1 MITFPFPIT
10 KLYGVQTGYVDN
22 AVKQQYDSGRVVAW
36 QKNTVVKRKYTV
48 SCCVT
53 KAQAKIF
60 DEWYTKTLGGNS
72 QPFSAPNLE
81 GLGGQT
87 IYRMDNPPTIE
98 GQAYKEISMEWIEV

>member
-10 KLYGVQTGYVDN
+10 KLYGVQAGYVDN

-36 QKNTVVKRKYTV
+36 QKNTVVKHKYAV
-48 SCCVT
+48 SCSVT

>member
-36 QKNTVVKRKYTV
+36 QKNTVVKRKYAV

-53 KAQAKIF
+53 KAQAALF
-60 DEWYTKTLGGNS
+60 DEWYTKTLGGNG

-81 GLGGQT
+81 GSGGQT
-87 IYRMDNPPTIE
+87 IYRMDSPPTIE
-98 GQAYKEISMEWIEV
+98 GQAYKTISMEWIEV

>member
-36 QKNTVVKRKYTV
+36 QKNTVVKRKYAV

-53 KAQAKIF
+53 KAQAALF
-60 DEWYTKTLGGNS
+60 DEWYTKTLGGNG

-81 GLGGQT
+81 GSAVQT
-87 IYRMDNPPTIE
+87 VYRMDSPPTIE
-98 GQAYKEISMEWIEV
+98 GQAYKTISMEWIEV

>member
-22 AVKQQYDSGRVVAW
+22 AIKQQYDSGRVVAW
-36 QKNTVVKRKYTV
+36 QKNTKIKRKYAV

-53 KAQAKIF
+53 KAQAALF
-60 DEWYTKTLGGNS
+60 DEWYTKTLGGNG
-72 QPFSAPNLE
+72 QPFGAQNLE
-81 GLGGQT
+81 GSGGLT
-87 IYRMDNPPTIE
+87 IYRMDNPPSIE